1 VRPTNKIAIQL
12 LCSTRSQRR
21 VISRCTTAGIIWP
34 LEKKM
39 ISNSKQ
45 NCIAE
50 ISASARRSAV
60 WRRELHAKYNDPRN
74 GKAADTLDRL
84 ANEMHSMTD
93 EDWLSLKPFYNWDS
107 GKWSEAVS
115 ETSRRVGFR
124 CIDTVPAFARHLARV
139 LSQPSVAA

>member
-1 VRPTNKIAIQL
+1 LAQTPIKPAPAH
-12 LCSTRSQRR
+12 S
-21 VISRCTTAGIIWP
+21 GIFCARILPEFIRP

-50 ISASARRSAV
+50 ISSSARRSAV

-84 ANEMHSMTD
+84 ANEMYNLSD
-93 EDWLSLKPFYNWDS
+93 EDWFS
-107 GKWSEAVS
+107 
-115 ETSRRVGFR
+115 
-124 CIDTVPAFARHLARV
+124 
-139 LSQPSVAA
+139 